1 MEVKAFALD
10 LDGTMTDASG
20 RVNLDA
26 AFATK
31 WLYSAGFEIIFVS
44 GKSSQEVFALACF
57 LGTTKVAVGENGG
70 VVQTGP
76 NDLVL
81 LGDKTYP
88 LAAYG
93 YLAER
98 LKNVK
103 LKSVYPRFTEVVM
116 ERTFDFK
123 KGLDIIEE
131 SKYPVYLS
139 DSLYGYHVTLRG
151 IDKAKG
157 LKEALKFVKINPE
170 NCVAIGDSQTD
181 IPMFRMCGYS
191 IAVGNAS
198 DAVKAEAKFST
209 YAENGDGA
217 FEALE
222 YVAERF
228 LKVRLGEL
236 PRK

>member
-1 MEVKAFALD
+1 MEVKAFVID
-10 LDGTMTDASG
+10 LDGTMTDVSG
-20 RVNLDA
+20 KLNLDA
-26 AFATK
+26 AYATK
-31 WLYSAGFEIIFVS
+31 WLHSLGHEIIFVS
-44 GKSSQEVFALACF
+44 GKSSQEVFALASF

-103 LKSVYPRFTEVVM
+103 LKSVYPRFTEVVL
-116 ERTFDFK
+116 ERTFDFN
-123 KGLDIIEE
+123 KGLDILEE

-139 DSLYGYHVTLRG
+139 DSLYGYHIALRG

-157 LKEALKFVKINPE
+157 LKAVLKYVKVDPE

-191 IAVGNAS
+191 MAVGNAT

-209 YAENGDGA
+209 YAENGDGV

-228 LKVRLGEL
+228 LKVKLGEL